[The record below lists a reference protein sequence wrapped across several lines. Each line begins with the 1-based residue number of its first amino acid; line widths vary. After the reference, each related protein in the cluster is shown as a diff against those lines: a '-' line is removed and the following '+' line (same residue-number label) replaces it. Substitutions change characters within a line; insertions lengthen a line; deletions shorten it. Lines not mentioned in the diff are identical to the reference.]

1 MRHPPKV
8 KIVGSNPAGHAMFI
22 ILWGY
27 SMKNFIKLFL
37 PIIALSACNSVH
49 MHPNTLDT
57 TQVMYADR
65 GGYSMKRT
73 IKEIMEKRG
82 YNVVVGIA
90 KSSENVTDNTSSIDI
105 DKSAIPKNVRYII
118 KTKERMEY
126 FRPIWCSLN
135 GFWWWNFNVS
145 IADQKTGTEI
155 LTWRGRGCV
164 DSSVRKLDRILDALE
179 KKETF

>member
-8 KIVGSNPAGHAMFI
+8 KIVGSNPAGHAI
-22 ILWGY
+22 IFLPDRVID
-27 SMKNFIKLFL
+27 MRTFIKLFL
-37 PIIALSACNSVH
+37 FPIVLTGCNSIH

-73 IKEIMEKRG
+73 IKEIMEERG

-105 DKSAIPKNVRYII
+105 DKSAIPQNVRYII
-118 KTKERMEY
+118 KTKERLEY
-126 FRPIWCSLN
+126 VRPIWCSLN

-145 IADQKTGTEI
+145 IADQKTGAEI
-155 LTWRGRGCV
+155 LTWRGRGCM
-164 DSSVRKLDRILDALE
+164 DSSVRKLNAILDKLE
-179 KKETF
+179 QK